1 MQATIKDITVDIEI
15 IYKNNNN
22 IYFRFKDNTL
32 VVTCNRFVSNK
43 YILDL
48 IEKNEDSLYKMCIHS
63 NKEVNND
70 KYFNYLGKKYTIVYD
85 NVSKIPD
92 FNDDMVMVKDSK
104 TLDKFYKTECE
115 RIFTKEIYRIAD
127 YFKDI
132 PKFSLRIRKM
142 KTRWGVNNVTKR
154 IITLNSE
161 LLKKEPHLLD
171 YVIIHELC
179 HFYEAN
185 HSSRFW
191 AHVSEYYPDYKKA
204 RKELRQV

>member
-1 MQATIKDITVDIEI
+1 MQVTLKDVEVNVDII
-15 IYKNNNN
+15 IKNNKN

-32 VVTCNRFVSNK
+32 VVTCSRFVSK
-43 YILDL
+43 RYILDL
-48 IEKNEDSLYKMCIHS
+48 IKKNEESLYKMYIRAT
-63 NKEVNND
+63 KEENND
-70 KYFNYLGKKYTIVYD
+70 KYFNYLGNKYTIVYD
-85 NVSKIPD
+85 NVSKKPNFD
-92 FNDDMVMVKDSK
+92 NDMVYIKDQK
-104 TLDKFYKTECE
+104 TLDKFFKSECE
-115 RIFTKEIYRIAD
+115 RIFTSEIYRIAD
-127 YFKDI
+127 YFRDI

-142 KTRWGVNNVTKR
+142 KTRWGVNNITRK

-185 HSSRFW
+185 HSANFW

-204 RKELRQV
+204 RKELREV

>member
-15 IYKNNNN
+15 IYKNNKN

-48 IEKNEDSLYKMCIHS
+48 ISKNEDSLYKMCIHS

-104 TLDKFYKTECE
+104 TLDKFYKMECE
-115 RIFTKEIYRIAD
+115 RIFTKEIYRIAE

-132 PKFSLRIRKM
+132 PKFSLKIRKM

-191 AHVSEYYPDYKKA
+191 GHVSEYYPDYKKA